1 MIDRNDEPPDM
12 DQPYIDVDSITMEAY
27 SKIKAQG
34 VWWAMAG
41 ALWHIA
47 GSLERIDESFN
58 TYARNRARRAKLGK
72 GRPAG

>member
-12 DQPYIDVDSITMEAY
+12 DQPYIDTDSITLEAY
-27 SKIKAQG
+27 SKIKPYG
-34 VWWAMAG
+34 VGWAIAG

-58 TYARNRARRAKLGK
+58 TYARTRTRRAKL
-72 GRPAG
+72 